1 MMLRIFLCAY
11 LLPIYPLWWS
21 ICSHLLPI
29 LLLGICFLILFWKI
43 FLYSDT
49 SSFQLTHFDVSFSWS
64 GKVPH
69 TVEHVS
75 PWTTTTEPTLRDPHV
90 ATTEVHASG
99 ACALQQGKPLQ
110 WEDRTP
116 QRRVASVR
124 LVQDG
129 GVEGRVLIF
138 SCKITKI
145 TTSCWTT
152 IDRKTLGPTEERY
165 STSKDEEETTRRW

>member
-1 MMLRIFLCAY
+1 MCLFTTHISSLVKY
-11 LLPIYPLWWS
+11 L
-21 ICSHLLPI
+21 
-29 LLLGICFLILFWKI
+29 F
-43 FLYSDT
+43 T
-49 SSFQLTHFDVSFSWS
+49 SSSHFVIGYLFSYFILENFPVFWYKFFSVNTLWYISFSWS

-69 TVEHVS
+69 TVDHLS
-75 PWTTTTEPTLRDPHV
+75 PWTTTTEPVLQDPHV

-110 WEDRTP
+110 WEDRAP
-116 QRRVASVR
+116 QRRVAPVR
-124 LVQDG
+124 LVLDG
-129 GVEGRVLIF
+129 GVEGHVPIF

-165 STSKDEEETTRRW
+165 STSKDEGETTRRW

>member
-1 MMLRIFLCAY
+1 MCLFTTHISSLVKY
-11 LLPIYPLWWS
+11 L
-21 ICSHLLPI
+21 
-29 LLLGICFLILFWKI
+29 F
-43 FLYSDT
+43 T
-49 SSFQLTHFDVSFSWS
+49 SSSHFVIGYLFSYFILENFPVFWYKFFSVNTLWYVSFSWS

-75 PWTTTTEPTLRDPHV
+75 PWTT
-90 ATTEVHASG
+90 TTEVHASG